1 MEPFRYHR
9 SGFSAKQVNRAYGA
23 ARGFTLIELLVVL
36 AIIVILSAIVL
47 TSQST
52 FNKTIVLANTAYDVA
67 LTLRATETYGI
78 GNRAVGSTANVGYGL
93 DFQNTTPKSFT
104 LFADVYPA
112 IGSTGPFCHAPIGP
126 ASGPG
131 AVPGNCVYDQGQGEK
146 VTDYTLGNGITI
158 NDFCGYSPTNQSW
171 SCANSG
177 NQKLAKLDIVF
188 SRPNPD
194 PSIMMNDSSQGGGP
208 VPASIACL
216 VLSSSSGGSRYV
228 SVTASGEITTA
239 TSSCP

>member
-47 TSQST
+47 TSQSA
-52 FNKTIVLANTAYDVA
+52 FNKTIILANTAYDVA

-78 GNRAVGSTANVGYGL
+78 GNRAVGSTANAGYGL
-93 DFQNTTPKSFT
+93 DFQKATPESFT
-104 LFADVYPA
+104 LFADIYPA
-112 IGSTGPFCHAPIGP
+112 VGSSGPFCHTAIGP

-131 AVPGNCVYDQGQGEK
+131 AVPGNCVYDPTQNEK

-158 NDFCGYSPTNQSW
+158 SNFCASAGGTW
-171 SCANSG
+171 LCANNASSFAS
-177 NQKLAKLDIVF
+177 LTSLDIVF
-188 SRPNPD
+188 ARPNPD
-194 PSIMMNDSSQGGGP
+194 PSVRVSILGTPP
-208 VPASIACL
+208 VPALAACL
-216 VLSSSSGGSRYV
+216 ALSSSSGGSRYV